1 MLLVGATAHKAA
13 NAEPA
18 WHISLVLSSFWD
30 SAVWRAHS
38 GPLYPFSHSVLP
50 TGDISSLQMRKP
62 VLREVKP
69 PTQFPSTF
77 SLRGRGVVDRN
88 SFRQRSSRLALSVPC
103 ENCLFCLAFQGA
115 KKGGSHLLE
124 HPQRQSEGAW
134 GHLLNKYLSSL
145 KPGPGLGSEEERQ
158 FTHHSQS
165 EAP

>member
-1 MLLVGATAHKAA
+1 MQGAYW
-13 NAEPA
+13 PR
-18 WHISLVLSSFWD
+18 ISILS
-30 SAVWRAHS
+30 
-38 GPLYPFSHSVLP
+38 FSSP
-50 TGDISSLQMRKP
+50 DGGISSLQMRKP
-62 VLREVKP
+62 VLSEVKP

-77 SLRGRGVVDRN
+77 SAHGREVDRN

-115 KKGGSHLLE
+115 KKGGSHLRE

-134 GHLLNKYLSSL
+134 GHRLNRYLSSL
-145 KPGPGLGSEEERQ
+145 KPGPGLGSEEEPQ